1 MFHPPLIG
9 SRNWQG
15 ADPAFSSLF
24 HENPACRT
32 SVTAIPNIVFFPN
45 SASLS
50 QILANPASRVG
61 VKSRMPLTLPESLMC
76 VLFVFFLVIS
86 QISGNTLP
94 DPVLM
99 FIIRSCFYRHA
110 LADVFQVADFFIIW
124 LHPRAGKMK
133 GVLHSDWLPLGL
145 STSCSRFS
153 KKFPVISQKV
163 AQKTIKGCFL

>member
-1 MFHPPLIG
+1 MPNFCHRYPEYHFLSQFCIPFPNFG
-9 SRNWQG
+9 ESRFPGRSQ
-15 ADPAFSSLF
+15 
-24 HENPACRT
+24 
-32 SVTAIPNIVFFPN
+32 IPNAVNATRIPRVF
-45 SASLS
+45 
-50 QILANPASRVG
+50 
-61 VKSRMPLTLPESLMC
+61 C
-76 VLFVFFLVIS
+76 LFFFLVIS
-86 QISGNTLP
+86 QIPGNTLP

-133 GVLHSDWLPLGL
+133 GVLHPDWLPLGL

>member
-1 MFHPPLIG
+1 
-9 SRNWQG
+9 
-15 ADPAFSSLF
+15 
-24 HENPACRT
+24 
-32 SVTAIPNIVFFPN
+32 
-45 SASLS
+45 
-50 QILANPASRVG
+50 
-61 VKSRMPLTLPESLMC
+61 MPLRYPNPSC
-76 VLFVFFLVIS
+76 VLCLFFFLVIS
-86 QISGNTLP
+86 QIPGNTLP

-133 GVLHSDWLPLGL
+133 GVLYSDWLPLGL

-163 AQKTIKGCFL
+163 AQKTIKGCFLRRKLLEKAETFWSLMLEHEIVRQK

>member
-1 MFHPPLIG
+1 
-9 SRNWQG
+9 
-15 ADPAFSSLF
+15 
-24 HENPACRT
+24 
-32 SVTAIPNIVFFPN
+32 
-45 SASLS
+45 
-50 QILANPASRVG
+50 
-61 VKSRMPLTLPESLMC
+61 MPLTLPESLMC
-76 VLFVFFLVIS
+76 ALFVCFFGHIPDP
-86 QISGNTLP
+86 GNTLP

-163 AQKTIKGCFL
+163 AKKTIKGCFL